1 MTTLRLP
8 IDNFGHWI
16 VNLMAVML
24 LAACANPLTVPQ
36 TPQGAIDEANVM
48 LHATAN
54 VIAQNV
60 ADGIYTK
67 AEGQKYLDK
76 VRDLAKKV
84 DDAQALVDAGLPDAK
99 DRAELV
105 RRLIVALH
113 REVAQRAR
121 NQ

>member
-8 IDNFGHWI
+8 IGNFGCWI
-16 VNLMAVML
+16 VNFTAVLL
-24 LAACANPLTVPQ
+24 LAACANPVTVPQ
-36 TPQGAIDEANVM
+36 TPQEAINEANVT
-48 LHATAN
+48 LTATSN

-60 ADGIYTK
+60 ADGIFTK
-67 AEGQKYLDK
+67 AEAQSYLDK
-76 VRDLAKKV
+76 VRELAKKV

-121 NQ
+121 QQ